1 MPIRVAT
8 QSDLQSWVALRARLW
23 SDTPLDQHRT
33 EAREMLARSPA
44 EGIVF
49 LDVGAQG
56 GLRAFAEAA
65 LRHDHVNGC
74 ETSPVAFLEGI
85 FVCPNEQGSGI
96 GRDLL
101 ASVQSWAR
109 ERGCSELA
117 SDAHLGNVASQA
129 FHLALG
135 FEETDRVVY
144 FRKVL

>member
-1 MPIRVAT
+1 MPIRIAT
-8 QSDLQSWVALRARLW
+8 QLDLLSWVALRARLW
-23 SDTPLDQHRT
+23 SDTSRDQHRA
-33 EAREMLARSPA
+33 EAREMLAKSPA
-44 EGIVF
+44 DCIVF
-49 LDVGAQG
+49 LDVGDQG

-85 FVCPNEQGSGI
+85 FVCPNYQGSGI

-101 ASVQSWAR
+101 ASVQTWAR

-117 SDAHLGNVASQA
+117 SDAHIANVASQA
-129 FHLALG
+129 FHRASG

-144 FRKVL
+144 FRKLL

>member
-1 MPIRVAT
+1 MPIRIAT
-8 QSDLQSWVALRARLW
+8 QLDLQSWVALRARLW
-23 SDTPLDQHRT
+23 SDTSLDQHRS
-33 EAREMLARSPA
+33 EAREMLAKSPA
-44 EGIVF
+44 GGIVF
-49 LDVGAQG
+49 LDVGDRG

-85 FVCPNEQGSGI
+85 FVCPNFQGSGI

-101 ASVQSWAR
+101 SSVQSWAR

-117 SDAHLGNVASQA
+117 SDAHIANVASQA
-129 FHLALG
+129 FHRASG

-144 FRKVL
+144 YRKLL